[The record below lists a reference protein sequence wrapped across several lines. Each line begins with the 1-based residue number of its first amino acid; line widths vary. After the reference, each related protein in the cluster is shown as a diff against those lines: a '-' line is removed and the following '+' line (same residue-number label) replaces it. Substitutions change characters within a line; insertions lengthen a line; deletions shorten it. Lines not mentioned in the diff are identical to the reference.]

1 MKTQNRLYHSCSNTA
16 ADLWTM
22 NPGVSNCC
30 IFFNRHATCDHW
42 DLWRK
47 TTLHA
52 CEQMLSTTL
61 RWNGKRSVCK
71 RAENINYKVRSLRWS
86 MLEEAHA
93 AHVCCAPD
101 GLFWEI
107 RSSRHRDGSVWVA
120 RVERWRKKRNQ
131 HKIKR
136 SELNWQRPQGFGKTS
151 GADRGPFDLSW
162 RTSTPHQPMTGPQH
176 NHIKQTPSIAL

>member
-1 MKTQNRLYHSCSNTA
+1 MRKKESLLGSFKTTFMINSDTNNCPINIKMRSSPICWKKKKKKNCLKLKTDCNTA
-16 ADLWTM
+16 VATLPLIYEQWIQALATA
-22 NPGVSNCC
+22 VSFSTGMQRVT
-30 IFFNRHATCDHW
+30 IETYGE
-42 DLWRK
+42 K
-47 TTLHA
+47 TTLRA

-61 RWNGKRSVCK
+61 RWNGTRSVCK

-120 RVERWRKKRNQ
+120 RVERWREKK
-131 HKIKR
+131 K
-136 SELNWQRPQGFGKTS
+136 S
-151 GADRGPFDLSW
+151 A
-162 RTSTPHQPMTGPQH
+162 
-176 NHIKQTPSIAL
+176 